1 LARPYFFIFGGN
13 MGNMMRY
20 LVPAIIA
27 IVAFILAHKFVK
39 SSIIVQIII
48 AIVFYFV
55 IWWLLGM
62 IR

>member
-1 LARPYFFIFGGN
+1 
-13 MGNMMRY
+13 MMRY

-27 IVAFILAHKFVK
+27 IIAFILAHKFVK
-39 SSIIVQIII
+39 SSLLVQIII

-55 IWWLLGM
+55 IWWVIGY